1 MNPDDKKYADSLR
14 NLLSIMNELRTKCPW
29 DKKQTLESLRHL
41 TIEETYELS
50 DAVLDG
56 DLVAIKEELGDLMLH
71 IVFYSKIAKE
81 QEAFDLSDV
90 MNGVC
95 DKLISRHPHV
105 FGDSNITDAET
116 VKKSWEL
123 LKLQE
128 KNNGVLA
135 GVPKSLPALI
145 KAQRIQEKL
154 NGVGFDWKDK
164 KQVWEK
170 IEEELDEFKQALQEN
185 NGIEAEFG
193 DLLFSLVNYA
203 RFIEINSETALEKT
217 NKKVIKR
224 FNYIEYATKRDG
236 NSLSDL
242 TLTEMNA
249 YWEEAKN
256 KL

>member
-1 MNPDDKKYADSLR
+1 MNPNDKEYADSLR
-14 NLLSIMNELRTKCPW
+14 NLISIMNELRTKCPW

-81 QEAFDLSDV
+81 QEAFDLADV

-236 NSLSDL
+236 NALSDL

-249 YWEEAKN
+249 YWEEAKI
-256 KL
+256 